1 MTSAERSII
10 AQQQVIP
17 DRCRNVQQT
26 NSCKTSVSKVLTQG
40 TAAEVLERARLSAAQ
55 AQQLEER
62 LVLLQEE
69 EKKTDKTDKQPWR
82 SWSFNHGNEQK
93 GQLTWDM

>member
-1 MTSAERSII
+1 MTSAERSIV

-17 DRCRNVQQT
+17 DRGRNVQQT

-40 TAAEVLERARLSAAQ
+40 AAAEVLERARLSDVQ

-69 EKKTDKTDKQPWR
+69 EKKKQTSSP
-82 SWSFNHGNEQK
+82 G
-93 GQLTWDM
+93 GAGALTTVTSRRDN